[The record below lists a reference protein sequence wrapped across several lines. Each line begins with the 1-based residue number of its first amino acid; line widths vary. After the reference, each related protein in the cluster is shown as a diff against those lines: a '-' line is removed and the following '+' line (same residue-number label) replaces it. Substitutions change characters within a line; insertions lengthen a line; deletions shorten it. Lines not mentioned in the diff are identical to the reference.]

1 MKRVGFIALAG
12 EPSRLSALLSTIY
25 PNRLTSP
32 RLNRVLDC
40 PDLIVFAAPETP
52 ILPLDEQ
59 RGLIIGRMFNRDDS
73 RPRERLTV
81 SQGRH
86 AAWSGGRTLLAES
99 WGQYVAL
106 LRDEGAVTVLRDPSA
121 GVPAHHFR
129 RDDVDIFFSDPELG
143 QEFGVHSRPIDEDF
157 LRQWLSFPFLRSS
170 RTGLIGVT
178 EILPGT
184 ARTLRAGGVGDAAL
198 WTPWQHATGGP
209 QNFDEAARQVRVC
222 LLATVPAQLRT
233 GEPPILELSG
243 GLDSSIVA
251 ACLGTAGLPFLAA
264 NFVTRMADGDERDY
278 AGAVAEALGAPFQ
291 TLEEDDLPL
300 DLDPPGTFRLRPPLS
315 PVLQPLHRAFRGM
328 AQCARAGTFAT
339 GAGGDNLFCYLTTAS
354 PALDA
359 YRDRGPRQGLSTLFD
374 IAARAECTIWT
385 AAAFALR
392 KRRSLARRSAWQRNA
407 RFLAENALAG
417 LPDPH
422 PWLDAPPD
430 SRPGKIEHV
439 ASLVR
444 AFHFL
449 DPDPAAPQD
458 CIHPLLNQPL
468 MELCLGIPTWLWV
481 KGGRDRAVAR
491 AAFAGL
497 LPEKILNR
505 RTKGRLESMCA
516 RAYDDNKG
524 RLSTLLLDGALAARG
539 LLDLSELRAY
549 LEAPERARGDA
560 YFRVFD
566 LVSLE
571 LWLRSLAR

>member
-1 MKRVGFIALAG
+1 MRSIGFVALAG
-12 EPSRLSALLSTIY
+12 EPHRLGALLSTIF
-25 PNRLTSP
+25 PDRLTSP

-40 PDLIVFAAPETP
+40 EDLIVFAAPETP
-52 ILPLDEQ
+52 MLPLAEE
-59 RGLIIGRMFNRDDS
+59 RGLVLGRLFRRDDNA
-73 RPRERLTV
+73 PRGRLSV
-81 SQGRH
+81 SESRH

-106 LRDEGAVTVLRDPSA
+106 LRDESAVTILRDPSGA
-121 GVPAHHFR
+121 VPAYHFGR
-129 RDDVDIFFSDPELG
+129 GDVDIFFSDPELG
-143 QEFGVHSRPIDEDF
+143 REFGVRERAIDEDF
-157 LRQWLSFPFLRSS
+157 LRQWLSFPFLRSA
-170 RTGLIGVT
+170 RTGLIGVS

-184 ARTLRAGGVGDAAL
+184 TRTLRAGGGGGAVL
-198 WTPWQHATGGP
+198 WSPWQHATKGP
-209 QNFDEAARQVRVC
+209 HDFDKAAEQLRVC
-222 LLATVPAQLRT
+222 LIATVAAQVRT
-233 GEPPILELSG
+233 SEPPILELSG

-251 ACLGTAGLPFLAA
+251 TCLGSAGLPFIAA
-264 NFVTRMADGDERDY
+264 NFVTRMPDGDERDY
-278 AGAVAEALGAPFQ
+278 ARAVAEAFGAPFQ

-300 DLDPPGTFRLRPPLS
+300 DLDPPTSFRLRPPLS

-328 AQCARAGTFAT
+328 AERAGTGTFAT

-359 YRDRGPRQGLSTLFD
+359 YRDLGPRQALSTLLD
-374 IAARAECTIWT
+374 IAARAECTVWT

-392 KRRSLARRSAWQRNA
+392 KRRAIAKRPRWQRDE
-407 RFLAENALAG
+407 RFLAGEAPVER
-417 LPDPH
+417 PDPH

-430 SRPGKIEHV
+430 ARPGKVEHV
-439 ASLVR
+439 ASVVR

-449 DPDPAAPQD
+449 DPDPSAPQD
-458 CIHPLLNQPL
+458 IIHPLLNQPL

-481 KGGRDRAVAR
+481 RGGRDRAVAR
-491 AAFAGL
+491 AAFADL

-516 RAYDDNKG
+516 RTYDENKS
-524 RLSTLLLDGALAARG
+524 RLAALLLDGDLAARG
-539 LLDLSELRAY
+539 LLELTELQAY
-549 LEAPERARGDA
+549 LQAPERARGEA